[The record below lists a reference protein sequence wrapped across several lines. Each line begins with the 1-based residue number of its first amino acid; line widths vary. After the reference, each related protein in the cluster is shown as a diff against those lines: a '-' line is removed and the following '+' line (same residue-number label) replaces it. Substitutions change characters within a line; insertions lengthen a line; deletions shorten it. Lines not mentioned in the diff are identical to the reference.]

1 MNNSKSLMQMP
12 NSQFQPMQSM
22 FSQSLPNQQQ
32 QLQQYQNPELSIAPN
47 TFPYNNKNNQM
58 LIPSPVN
65 AVQQQQLQQQQQFP
79 MNNNNTTMPSSFAIP
94 STPTIVLLSLL

>member
-47 TFPYNNKNNQM
+47 TFPYNNNNQM